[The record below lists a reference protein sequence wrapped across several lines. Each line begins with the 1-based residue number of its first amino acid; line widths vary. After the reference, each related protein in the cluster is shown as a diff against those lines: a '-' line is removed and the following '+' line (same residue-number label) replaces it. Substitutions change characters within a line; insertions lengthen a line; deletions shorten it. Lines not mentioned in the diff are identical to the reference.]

1 MHTDTLPARDAGLH
15 TKLVLVTPEIAT
27 SWLTHNI
34 VNRPMNP
41 RSVESLAWDIRRG
54 KWTLTHQGIAFNT
67 DGLLVDGQHR
77 LRAIITAN
85 QSISLLVTF
94 NVECS
99 FEAPIDTGVMRKV
112 HHVLGMSHRTVAV
125 CNALSLLESGSVVRS
140 TSTRVGE
147 IHARHERGV
156 TWAVTSFPVQR
167 GMTANVLAAHA
178 FAFPVAPDLVEAFA
192 AKFISGANIEPTS
205 PVLLLRRYLDRIEG
219 FTTKVRAELGLIT
232 LRALQAHAEKDPMA
246 KIYPNDL
253 GLLYFARRRAELEL
267 S

>member
-1 MHTDTLPARDAGLH
+1 MHTDTLPSKETGMH
-15 TKLVLVTPEIAT
+15 TKMVLVTPEIAA

-41 RSVESLAWDIRRG
+41 RSVEALAWDMRRG

-77 LRAIITAN
+77 LRAIVAAN
-85 QSISLLVTF
+85 QSVPLLVTF

-156 TWAVTSFPVQR
+156 TWAVTMFPTMR
-167 GMTANVLAAHA
+167 GMTSNVLAAHA
-178 FAFPVAPDLVEAFA
+178 FAFPVAPDLVETFA
-192 AKFISGANIEPTS
+192 AKLISGANIEPTS
-205 PVLLLRRYLDRIEG
+205 PVLLLRRHIERIEG
-219 FTTKVRAELGLIT
+219 FTTKVRAELGLVT
-232 LRALQAHAEKDPMA
+232 LRALQAHAQKEPIGKL
-246 KIYPNDL
+246 YPNDL
-253 GLLYFARRRAELEL
+253 GLLYFAQRRAELEL